1 MVALVDLDP
10 WLDEACIEP
19 DEDLRPLP
27 FRDEE
32 HPTHM
37 GTSLK
42 LDDIKL
48 VSQTLIDNV
57 DLFA

>member
-10 WLDEACIEP
+10 RFEEARIETG
-19 DEDLRPLP
+19 EDLRLLPLG
-27 FRDEE
+27 DEE